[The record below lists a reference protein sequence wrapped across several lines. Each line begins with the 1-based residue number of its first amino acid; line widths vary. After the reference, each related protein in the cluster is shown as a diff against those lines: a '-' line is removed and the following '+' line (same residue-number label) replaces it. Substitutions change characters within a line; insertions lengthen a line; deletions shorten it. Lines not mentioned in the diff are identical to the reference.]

1 MSQPAFQADAG
12 DLANARNAT
21 VYTGDP
27 ILTAEDTD
35 GDGVVERRSWDVDA
49 DGDADI
55 VAEVDSYSGREFVTH
70 QDAYTRAGYV
80 TAKDDDQDGRIDTLM
95 RDTDGDGHWDRFDHD
110 VDGDGVADRYGYDI
124 ADGVDPEPARWVGAQ
139 PEARDDQWVAD
150 AVADPTDAG
159 RPVPA
164 QDAAIPEYVPDPVYA
179 PAVEA
184 SALDL
189 PVTADPRYG
198 SGADS
203 DADGR
208 EADYEQETVNTFA
221 DTLQDTPSPERLDA
235 MAAPDGYGSGA
246 NAETDAR
253 EMDYEQETVNTFA
266 DTLQDTPSP
275 ERLDAMADPSPYE
288 APVGAD
294 HVDDAAA
301 SPVFAPVAEASQ
313 ADDARADLDDDYVG

>member
-12 DLANARNAT
+12 DLANAGNAT

-35 GDGVVERRSWDVDA
+35 GDGVV
-49 DGDADI
+49 
-55 VAEVDSYSGREFVTH
+55 
-70 QDAYTRAGYV
+70 
-80 TAKDDDQDGRIDTLM
+80 
-95 RDTDGDGHWDRFDHD
+95 
-110 VDGDGVADRYGYDI
+110 DRYGYDI

-139 PEARDDQWVAD
+139 PEARDDKWVAD

-246 NAETDAR
+246 DAEPTRGRWTTSRRRSTRSPTPCRTRPRPSGSTPWPTRAR
-253 EMDYEQETVNTFA
+253 TRRRSART
-266 DTLQDTPSP
+266 TSTTPPRRRSSP
-275 ERLDAMADPSPYE
+275 RWPRRRRPTTPGPTSTTTTW
-288 APVGAD
+288 
-294 HVDDAAA
+294 
-301 SPVFAPVAEASQ
+301 AEP
-313 ADDARADLDDDYVG
+313 